1 MEEHPLIP
9 KHLGHLERHSLMLIL
24 ASLLGHIGNY
34 AYHFI
39 TGRFLSEVEYG
50 LLMALFGAVNILLF
64 PLAAFDLSLT
74 RTIAELQKD
83 HQESAIASL
92 LRSWCFRLTGLV
104 IVALVSA
111 MVVRPFLLNF
121 FSTENWIPLLLALL
135 IPCLCLFLTLSG
147 ATLRGLQCFHGLAFR
162 NGLMFLTRAGLFGSF
177 FALGSISTSWA
188 LASHL
193 IALLLALAVSLVF
206 LRRTLQSPSTASPPP
221 PILPGTL
228 KAFPILLAFSV
239 LMSADVVLM
248 RALHSEELSGQF
260 AQAATLARMI
270 LWIPLPIAQ
279 TLFPKVVR
287 QSPTGDSHSELLR
300 KALLYTAGL
309 VGASLLGAWILGE
322 FIFHLLFGHPPSPE
336 QLGWLR
342 GVGIGMAFLGPVY
355 VILQYEMAQRRH
367 NRLIPICVLALA
379 YIGSVWIRQSGPD
392 TLIRFLIIASALSLV
407 TAVRALGRERVS
419 PSDLSLSEAE

>member
-1 MEEHPLIP
+1 MIP

-177 FALGSISTSWA
+177 FALGSISTS
-188 LASHL
+188 
-193 IALLLALAVSLVF
+193 
-206 LRRTLQSPSTASPPP
+206 
-221 PILPGTL
+221 
-228 KAFPILLAFSV
+228 
-239 LMSADVVLM
+239 
-248 RALHSEELSGQF
+248 
-260 AQAATLARMI
+260 
-270 LWIPLPIAQ
+270 
-279 TLFPKVVR
+279 
-287 QSPTGDSHSELLR
+287 
-300 KALLYTAGL
+300 
-309 VGASLLGAWILGE
+309 
-322 FIFHLLFGHPPSPE
+322 PE